1 MWQTA
6 LREGLNT
13 ILTYLDPLHL
23 LLGIVP
29 AFLISGA
36 IAALLDRESILRFF
50 GPGANKWIAI
60 SVASIAGAILAVCSC
75 SILPMFTSMYK
86 IGAGIGPATSF
97 LYSGPAINTAAI
109 FISAAMLGKIGWVRS
124 FSAIVLAFMI
134 GVVMDL
140 FFGKAQIR
148 EMKEKGMKTSSSS
161 ASIPWK
167 GLLVIFMLV
176 AVYMVGSNI
185 YKGILMVAALVIGY
199 LLFDKEQRI
208 NWYRESWSLFKLIF
222 PILIAGVFVASALKV
237 FVPGSVIVKLFGAES
252 FVSNIFSSLIGA
264 LLYFSTLTEVPITR
278 SLIEMGMSS
287 GSAIAFLLA
296 GPALSLPSM
305 ILINRIMGLK
315 RGMTYII
322 LVILFSAL
330 AGSVYE
336 LIF

>member
-60 SVASIAGAILAVCSC
+60 SIASIAGAILAVCSC

-86 IGAGIGPATSF
+86 VGAGIGPASSF

-109 FISAAMLGKIGWVRS
+109 FISAAMLGKIGWARS
-124 FSAIVLAFMI
+124 LSAVVLAFMI
-134 GVVMDL
+134 GLVMDL
-140 FFGKAQIR
+140 FFGKAQVR
-148 EMKEKGMKTSSSS
+148 EMNKNGMKTSSS
-161 ASIPWK
+161 AGIPWK

-185 YKGILMVAALVIGY
+185 YKGILMVTALVIGY
-199 LLFDKEQRI
+199 LLFDKEQRM

-237 FVPGSVIVKLFGAES
+237 FVPASVIVKLFGAES
-252 FVSNIFSSLIGA
+252 FVSNILSSFIGA
-264 LLYFSTLTEVPITR
+264 ILYFSTLTEVPITR

-305 ILINRIMGLK
+305 ILINRVMGVK
-315 RGMTYII
+315 KGMSFIV
-322 LVILFSAL
+322 LVVLFSAI

>member
-6 LREGLNT
+6 LKEGLNT

-60 SVASIAGAILAVCSC
+60 TIASIAGAILAVCSC
-75 SILPMFTSMYK
+75 SVIPMFTSMYK

-109 FISAAMLGKIGWVRS
+109 FISAAMLGKIGWARS
-124 FSAIVLAFMI
+124 ISAIILAFMI
-134 GVVMDL
+134 GLVMDL

-148 EMKEKGMKTSSSS
+148 EMNQKGIKTASS
-161 ASIPWK
+161 AGIPWK
-167 GLLVIFMLV
+167 GLLVIFILV
-176 AVYMVGSNI
+176 AVYMVGPNL
-185 YKGILMVAALVIGY
+185 YKGILLIAAMAIGY
-199 LLFDKEQRI
+199 LLFNREQRLG
-208 NWYRESWSLFKLIF
+208 WYRESWNLFKLIF

-237 FVPGSVIVKLFGAES
+237 FVPASVIVKLFGAES
-252 FVSNIFSSLIGA
+252 FVSNILSSIIGA
-264 LLYFSTLTEVPITR
+264 VLYFSTLTEVPITR

-305 ILINRIMGLK
+305 ILINRVMGIK
-315 RGMTYII
+315 KGMTYII
-322 LVILFSAL
+322 LVVLFSAV

>member
-6 LREGLNT
+6 LQEGLNT
-13 ILTYLDPLHL
+13 ILTYLNPLHL
-23 LLGIVP
+23 LLGILP

-36 IAALLDRESILRFF
+36 IATLLDRESILRFF
-50 GPGANKWIAI
+50 GPGANKWVAIGIA
-60 SVASIAGAILAVCSC
+60 SFAGAILAVCSC

-109 FISAAMLGKIGWVRS
+109 FISAAMLGKIGWARS
-124 FSAIVLAFMI
+124 ISAIILAFMI
-134 GVVMDL
+134 GSVMDL

-148 EMKEKGMKTSSSS
+148 EMKQKGMATSSI
-161 ASIPWK
+161 AVIPWK
-167 GLLVIFMLV
+167 GLMVIFLLI
-176 AVYMVGSNI
+176 AIYMVGSNLF
-185 YKGILMVAALVIGY
+185 KGILLAGAFLLGY
-199 LLFDKEQRI
+199 FLFNRDQQQS
-208 NWYRESWSLFKLIF
+208 WYRESWSLFKQIF
-222 PILIAGVFVASALKV
+222 PILLIGIFIASALKAL
-237 FVPGSVIVKLFGAES
+237 VPAAVIVKLFGAES
-252 FVSNIFSSLIGA
+252 FISNILSSVIGA
-264 LLYFSTLTEVPITR
+264 VLYFSTLTEVPITR

-305 ILINRIMGLK
+305 ILINKIMGFK
-315 RGMTYII
+315 KGMTFII
-322 LVILFSAL
+322 LVVLFSAI

>member
-1 MWQTA
+1 MWQQA

-23 LLGIVP
+23 LLGIAP

-36 IAALLDRESILRFF
+36 IAALMDRESILRFF

-60 SVASIAGAILAVCSC
+60 TIASIAGAILAVCSC

-109 FISAAMLGKIGWVRS
+109 FISAAMLGKVGWARSISSIIIALCIG
-124 FSAIVLAFMI
+124 I
-134 GVVMDL
+134 VMDL
-140 FFGKAQIR
+140 LFGKAQLKA
-148 EMKEKGMKTSSSS
+148 MKGKARSES
-161 ASIPWK
+161 AKVPIPWK
-167 GLLVIFMLV
+167 GLLVIFTMI
-176 AVYMVGSNI
+176 AIYMVGANLW
-185 YKGILMVAALVIGY
+185 KGILLAAVI
-199 LLFDKEQRI
+199 LLGHFLFEKEQRMS
-208 NWYRESWSLFKLIF
+208 WYRESWGLFKQIF

-237 FVPGSVIVKLFGAES
+237 FVPAEMIVRIFGPKS
-252 FVSNIFSSLIGA
+252 FVSNILASIIGA
-264 LLYFSTLTEVPITR
+264 ILYFSTLTEVPITR

-305 ILINRIMGLK
+305 ILINKIMGLK
-315 RGMTYII
+315 KGMTYIT
-322 LVILFSAL
+322 LVVIFSAV

-336 LIF
+336 LFF

>member
-1 MWQTA
+1 MWETA

-36 IAALLDRESILRFF
+36 IAALLDKESILRFF

-109 FISAAMLGKIGWVRS
+109 FISAAMLGTIGWARS
-124 FSAIVLAFMI
+124 LSAVILAF
-134 GVVMDL
+134 GVGLVMDL
-140 FFGKAQIR
+140 LFGKAR
-148 EMKEKGMKTSSSS
+148 ETTKEETENSLKAG
-161 ASIPWK
+161 IPWK
-167 GLLVIFMLV
+167 GLLVIFILV
-176 AVYMVGSNI
+176 AIYMVGANI
-185 YKGILMVAALVIGY
+185 YKGILLVAAFGVGY
-199 LLFDKEQRI
+199 FLFTQEQRV

-222 PILIAGVFVASALKV
+222 PILIGGVFVASALKV

-252 FVSNIFSSLIGA
+252 FISNVLSSVISA
-264 LLYFSTLTEVPITR
+264 ILYFSTLTEVPITR

>member
-1 MWQTA
+1 MWETA

-23 LLGIVP
+23 LLGIMP

-36 IAALLDRESILRFF
+36 IAALLDKESILRFF

-60 SVASIAGAILAVCSC
+60 SVASVAGAILAVCSC
-75 SILPMFTSMYK
+75 SILPMFTSMFK

-109 FISAAMLGKIGWVRS
+109 FISAAMLGTIGWARS
-124 FSAIVLAFMI
+124 LSAVILAF
-134 GVVMDL
+134 GVGLIMDFL
-140 FFGKAQIR
+140 FGKARVR
-148 EMKEKGMKTSSSS
+148 ETTQDMTENPPK

-167 GLLVIFMLV
+167 GLLVIFVLV
-176 AVYMVGSNI
+176 AIYMVGPNL
-185 YKGILMVAALVIGY
+185 YKGILMVAAFGIGY
-199 LLFDKEQRI
+199 LLFTKEQRL

-222 PILIAGVFVASALKV
+222 PILIIGVFVASALKV
-237 FVPGSVIVKLFGAES
+237 FVPTSVIVKLFGAES
-252 FVSNIFSSLIGA
+252 FISNILASVISGI
-264 LLYFSTLTEVPITR
+264 LYFSTLTEVPIVR

>member
-1 MWQTA
+1 MWETA

-86 IGAGIGPATSF
+86 IGAGIGPAASF

-109 FISAAMLGKIGWVRS
+109 FISAAMLGTIGWARS
-124 FSAIVLAFMI
+124 LSAVILAF
-134 GVVMDL
+134 GVGLVMDL
-140 FFGKAQIR
+140 LFGKAR
-148 EMKEKGMKTSSSS
+148 ETTKEETENSLKAG
-161 ASIPWK
+161 IPWK
-167 GLLVIFMLV
+167 GLLVIFILV
-176 AVYMVGSNI
+176 SIYMVGPNL
-185 YKGILMVAALVIGY
+185 YKGILMAAAFGIGY
-199 LLFDKEQRI
+199 LLFTQEQRL

-222 PILIAGVFVASALKV
+222 PILIGGVFVASALKV

-252 FVSNIFSSLIGA
+252 FISNVLSSVIGA
-264 LLYFSTLTEVPITR
+264 ILYFSTLTEVPITR
-278 SLIEMGMSS
+278 SLIEVGMSS

>member
-1 MWQTA
+1 
-6 LREGLNT
+6 
-13 ILTYLDPLHL
+13 
-23 LLGIVP
+23 
-29 AFLISGA
+29 
-36 IAALLDRESILRFF
+36 
-50 GPGANKWIAI
+50 
-60 SVASIAGAILAVCSC
+60 
-75 SILPMFTSMYK
+75 MFTSMYK

-109 FISAAMLGKIGWVRS
+109 FISAAMLGTIGWARS
-124 FSAIVLAFMI
+124 LSAVILAF
-134 GVVMDL
+134 GVGLIMDFL
-140 FFGKAQIR
+140 FGKAR
-148 EMKEKGMKTSSSS
+148 AKETYQEETENSPK

-167 GLLVIFMLV
+167 GLLVIFILV
-176 AVYMVGSNI
+176 AMYVVGPNL
-185 YKGILMVAALVIGY
+185 YKGILMVAAFGIGY
-199 LLFDKEQRI
+199 LFFTKDQRI

-222 PILIAGVFVASALKV
+222 PILIVGVFVASALKV
-237 FVPGSVIVKLFGAES
+237 FVPTSVIVKLFGAES
-252 FVSNIFSSLIGA
+252 FVSNILASVISGI
-264 LLYFSTLTEVPITR
+264 LYFSTLTEVPIVR

-322 LVILFSAL
+322 LVILLSAI

>member
-13 ILTYLDPLHL
+13 IITYLDPLHL

-60 SVASIAGAILAVCSC
+60 GIASIAGAILAVCSC

-109 FISAAMLGKIGWVRS
+109 FISAAMLGRIGWARS
-124 FSAIVLAFMI
+124 LSAVILAVCI
-134 GVVMDL
+134 GLVMDFL
-140 FFGKAQIR
+140 FGKARVREIR
-148 EMKEKGMKTSSSS
+148 QNGAETRGSSPIS
-161 ASIPWK
+161 WK
-167 GLLVIFMLV
+167 GLLVIFILV
-176 AVYMVGSNI
+176 AVYMVGDNL
-185 YKGILMVAALVIGY
+185 YKGILLASAIILGY
-199 LLFDKEQRI
+199 FLFGKEQRLG
-208 NWYRESWSLFKLIF
+208 WYRESWGLFKQIF

-237 FVPGSVIVKLFGAES
+237 FVPASVIVRLFGAKS
-252 FVSNIFSSLIGA
+252 FVSNILSSIIGA
-264 LLYFSTLTEVPITR
+264 ILYFSTLTEVPITR

-287 GSAIAFLLA
+287 GSAISFLLA

-305 ILINRIMGLK
+305 LLINRVMGLK
-315 RGMTYII
+315 RGMSYVI
-322 LVILFSAL
+322 LVVIFSAF
-330 AGSVYE
+330 AGTIYE
-336 LIF
+336 MIF